1 MPITNQSY
9 FNSKLNLL
17 GITMSDQDLEV
28 FFLSKDINPA
38 DSLTDPKQMDAVFTE
53 IVLGLLVKPDI
64 SEDDYSIKYNKDSLE
79 AWYSY
84 ECTRLGIENL
94 LKKGESEVKD
104 MSFLS

>member
-1 MPITNQSY
+1 MPITNQNY
-9 FNSKLNLL
+9 FKSKLSLL
-17 GITMSDQDLEV
+17 GITMSDQDLEI
-28 FFLSKDINPA
+28 FFLSKEVIPT
-38 DSLTDPKQMDAVFTE
+38 DSLTDPKQMDVLFTE
-53 IVLGLLVKPDI
+53 IVLGLLVRPDI

-79 AWYSY
+79 AWYSF